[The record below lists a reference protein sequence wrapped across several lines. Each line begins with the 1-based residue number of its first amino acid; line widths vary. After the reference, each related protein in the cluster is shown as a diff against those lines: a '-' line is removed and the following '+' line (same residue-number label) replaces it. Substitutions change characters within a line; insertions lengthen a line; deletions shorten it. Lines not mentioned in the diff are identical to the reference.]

1 MSTVAAVRQLLEQRY
16 PDAAPLP
23 RRVAP
28 VVPTGIAPLDAIL
41 PGGGF
46 PRGKLIAWHSEGGA
60 AAVLRA
66 ACRAVLA
73 AGERAAWIDGAG
85 VLSLTPGA
93 IRGTLILR
101 PAGPLEALHSAE
113 ALLRSGGLTLV
124 VLAEVEPEGAAAIRL
139 TRAAR
144 EGGAALVTLARHVA
158 VASLR
163 ISSRLLAPSY
173 QWMVGPFGD
182 PAMPQEALLEI
193 GIRTLGGNSRT
204 TIALPVLPYE
214 LRLSSDS
221 ELADRRGARRR
232 VGRP

>member
-1 MSTVAAVRQLLEQRY
+1 MSNLAALRQLLEQRY
-16 PDAAPLP
+16 PDAAPLT
-23 RRVAP
+23 RGVA

-41 PGGGF
+41 PGGGL

-66 ACRAVLA
+66 ACRAVVA

-93 IRGTLILR
+93 IRGALILR
-101 PAGPLEALHSAE
+101 PAGPLEALQSAE
-113 ALLRSGGLTLV
+113 VLLRSGGLTLV
-124 VLAEVEPEGAAAIRL
+124 VLAEAEPEGAAALRL

-158 VASLR
+158 VAGLR
-163 ISSRLLAPSY
+163 ISSRLLTQSY
-173 QWMVGPFGD
+173 QWTIGPFGD
-182 PAMPQEALLEI
+182 PAIPQEVLLEI
-193 GIRTLGGNSRT
+193 RIRTLGGNTRT

-214 LRLSSDS
+214 LRLSPDS
-221 ELADRRGARRR
+221 ERADRRGAGRR
-232 VGRP
+232 VRRA